1 MGRAQSGLDGD
12 PVVRH
17 HLAELAV
24 EVAEVEAL
32 TLEMLQ
38 AVQDGRSAVVEA
50 ACEQVVGQRGLPA
63 HRPAGDELGA
73 PEALV
78 RGTRARVPVAP
89 DDVGDDRRRDE
100 RDHARPDRPQRV
112 WDLTAK
118 T

>member
-1 MGRAQSGLDGD
+1 M
-12 PVVRH
+12 RH
-17 HLAELAV
+17 HLADLAV

-50 ACEQVVGQRGLPA
+50 AANKLWGSEVCQRIARLA
-63 HRPAGDELGA
+63 TELGA

-78 RGTRARVPVAP
+78 RGTRSRVPVAP
-89 DDVGDDRRRDE
+89 DDVRDDRRRDE

-112 WDLTAK
+112 WDLTA
-118 T
+118 TRDRRFMR